1 MVWNGLDYSALVF
14 PVTKAD
20 PSIDVKQP
28 RDKFFSEADKYFYEL
43 CKFQYQLCE
52 LILSNICLDEP
63 ETFKNGPASLQLVGH
78 TLEEEAVIGMTE
90 IVDAAVKEYKAKH

>member
-20 PSIDVKQP
+20 PSIDVKQT

-43 CKFQYQLCE
+43 CEF
-52 LILSNICLDEP
+52 
-63 ETFKNGPASLQLVGH
+63 
-78 TLEEEAVIGMTE
+78 
-90 IVDAAVKEYKAKH
+90 